1 MQIDFAT
8 SGGVVNQ
15 QLRYSADTQTMPER
29 EAQELIRLV
38 DSSGVFDLEPGN
50 AHAEGSVGRTDVIS
64 YRLSLSDE
72 DKQTTLWLNEITAPA
87 AVRPLL
93 SFLREKALEQRGAR
107 A

>member
-1 MQIDFAT
+1 MQVDFAT

-15 QLRYSADTQTMPER
+15 PLTYSADTQTMPEGDAR
-29 EAQELIRLV
+29 ELLRLV

-50 AHAEGSVGRTDVIS
+50 THTGGTVGRTDVIS
-64 YRLSLSDE
+64 YRLSLSDG
-72 DKQTTLWLNEITAPA
+72 DRQTTLWLNEITAPA

-93 SFLREKALEQRGAR
+93 SFLREKALEQRGAK